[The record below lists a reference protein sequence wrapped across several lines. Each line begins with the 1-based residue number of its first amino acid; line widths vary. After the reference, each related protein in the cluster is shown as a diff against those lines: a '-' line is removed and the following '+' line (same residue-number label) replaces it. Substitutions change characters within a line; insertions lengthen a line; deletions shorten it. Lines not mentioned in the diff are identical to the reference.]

1 MCCVDK
7 NSPYADL
14 KIRKVQQE
22 ERGEMILIQEPW
34 MTENV
39 IWIKNLR
46 TCKFYSQNFAYVL
59 SKIFEYRVKDFSV
72 YRNVLIY
79 TSLQTYVES

>member
-1 MCCVDK
+1 
-7 NSPYADL
+7 
-14 KIRKVQQE
+14 
-22 ERGEMILIQEPW
+22 

-39 IWIKNLR
+39 IWIKSLR